1 MIKAARHAV
10 PAWRFSLVVV
20 MLVALVSLLVWQL
33 LLLQVLDTERGHD
46 FLQGQGDART
56 VRTEPIPAYRGVIS
70 DRNGEPLAIST
81 PVASIWI
88 NPRHLSKHQNRWS
101 ELASA
106 IGMSHDDLK
115 AKISNNSHRGFVYLR
130 RHLSPRQADEVLA
143 LKIEGVSAQRE
154 YKRYYP
160 AGEVAAHLVGFTNI
174 DDKGQE
180 GMELAFN
187 DWLRGAP
194 GSKRVLKDRYG
205 NVFRD
210 IDQQSIARSGKDLVL
225 SIDMRLQHLAY
236 RELKAAMHRVG
247 AKSGSVV
254 ILDSATGEVLAMVN
268 QPSFNPNNR
277 RELKPDTMRN
287 RAMTDIFEPGST
299 VKPLTVVAALE
310 TGRYKPST
318 IIDTNPG
325 YIRVGKKTLPDPVN
339 YGAIDVT
346 KILTKSSQV
355 GISKL
360 ALDLDE
366 QSVWEVFSRFG
377 LGVSTGSGFP
387 GESAGILP
395 SRPNWRLIER
405 VNFAFGYGLAVT
417 PLQLAQA
424 YSIFASDGVLRPATL
439 VRQVE
444 AITGQQVINP
454 VIADQL
460 LAMLETVTEDGGT
473 ATRAQVPSY
482 SVAGKTGTVHKAGV
496 GGYAD
501 DRYMAVFAGVAPV
514 SEPRIVTVVMIDEPN
529 LDKYHGGEAAAPV
542 FARVVSDA
550 LRILNVTPDKIL
562 PTNNLVKSGNRK
574 SLQDKKSES
583 LAGGRKSA

>member
-1 MIKAARHAV
+1 MIKVTRQVV

-20 MLVALVSLLVWQL
+20 MLVTLLSVLIWQL
-33 LLLQVLDTERGHD
+33 LVLQVFDTERGHD
-46 FLQGQGDART
+46 FLQDQGDART

-70 DRNGEPLAIST
+70 DRNGEPLAVST

-88 NPRHLSKHQNRWS
+88 NPRHLSKEQDRWD
-101 ELASA
+101 ELADV
-106 IGMSHDDLK
+106 IGMSRADLS
-115 AKISNNSHRGFVYLR
+115 AKIIKNSHRGFVYLR
-130 RHLSPRQADEVLA
+130 RHLSPRQADEILA
-143 LKIEGVSAQRE
+143 LEIKGVNAQRE

-160 AGEVAAHLVGFTNI
+160 AGDVAAHLVGFTNI
-174 DDKGQE
+174 DDMGQE

-187 DWLRGAP
+187 DWLRGVP
-194 GSKRVLKDRYG
+194 GSKRVLKDRNG

-210 IDQQSIARSGKDLVL
+210 IDQQTIARSGKDLVL

-236 RELKAAMHRVG
+236 RELKGAMRRVG

-254 ILDSATGEVLAMVN
+254 MLDSATGEVLAMVN

-277 RELKPDTMRN
+277 RALKPNTMRN
-287 RAMTDIFEPGST
+287 RAMTDVFEPGST

-310 TGRYKPST
+310 TGRYRPST
-318 IIDTNPG
+318 IIDTSPG
-325 YIRVGKKTLPDPVN
+325 YIRVGKKTLPDPIN

-377 LGVSTGSGFP
+377 LGISSGSGFP
-387 GESAGILP
+387 GESAGMLP
-395 SRPNWRLIER
+395 GRPNWRLIER

-424 YSIFASDGVLRPATL
+424 YSVFASDGVLRPATL

-444 AITGQQVINP
+444 AVDGQQVIDP

-460 LAMLETVTEDGGT
+460 LTMLKTVTEDGGT
-473 ATRAQVPSY
+473 ATRAQVVAY

-501 DRYMAVFAGVAPV
+501 DRYMAVFAGVAPA
-514 SEPRIVTVVMIDEPN
+514 SNPRIVTVVMIDEPN

-542 FARVVSDA
+542 LARVVTDA
-550 LRILNVTPDKIL
+550 LRILNVAPDKML
-562 PTNNLVKSGNRK
+562 PANNLVKSGNRQSLK
-574 SLQDKKSES
+574 SKKSQSLVEGRES
-583 LAGGRKSA
+583 A